1 MIYRINC
8 IVDLILFFFLF
19 KIIDTHQID
28 DDDDRPQQI
37 LFFFY
42 TKVDFYHN
50 YRSIST
56 TSAIFA
62 FLFPF
67 IIIYRRYDNSKCK
80 LFNSLI
86 HNTREIVS
94 KIKDNNEIMFHLEQ
108 TNTLV
113 HEQRE
118 RRKWW
123 WKQNRSVNN
132 KSKFLKSLQ
141 TRTCSIY
148 WARIIIIIIIIIR
161 KKIDQKERKKIGIHK
176 YIVWLLLWLL

>member
-8 IVDLILFFFLF
+8 IVDLILFFFYL
-19 KIIDTHQID
+19 KSLTRTKSMMMMIDHS
-28 DDDDRPQQI
+28 RFY
-37 LFFFY
+37 FFFY

-123 WKQNRSVNN
+123 SKQNRTVNN

-148 WARIIIIIIIIIR
+148 WARIIIIIIGVCCR
-161 KKIDQKERKKIGIHK
+161 FSFRFM
-176 YIVWLLLWLL
+176 YL